1 LGATR
6 RPLPAGLELGASVG
20 LLAWLRPELALPCAV
35 LLAHATLRHA
45 RAGRRAVVLAMLGAA
60 SVIAFRL
67 ASFGDW
73 LPLAFRAKSG
83 PLLHGLRYTL
93 EGVVLASSL
102 AGVVLCWL
110 ASRRGRSDDRAL
122 LWVALAHLA
131 AVVLA
136 GGDWMPGYR
145 LLVPALPI
153 YAWLV
158 GVGVTRGFARR
169 PRLGSVVLLVALS
182 IPALDLATRWPDLR
196 ASALVRER
204 AAPLAAWLRANSSR
218 VAMVDVG
225 FLGYASG
232 VEVIDLAGLTD
243 PVVARRPGGHLD
255 KRIDPAYLRLRDPDA
270 IVLHSRTPPQV
281 TDQGE
286 LLALDGFPVERL
298 VAQIGF
304 VRAQFRVQA
313 VFHCAPAY
321 HYVLLHRR
329 ADALRVAPG
338 K

>member
-1 LGATR
+1 MTRPRYTFLSVRARAAAPSLTALAVTVLAVLAWPYTVDDAFITARYAHNLASGLGYGMNAHVSSDGVTGPLWLLPGLLASTLGADPVSAAKGFGIACTALACFALLRRLQRRSRGTAASCVAGLVLALSPSLSTWAGAGLETGAATLLLTLAVLGATR
-6 RPLPAGLELGASVG
+6 RPLPAGLGLGASVG

-45 RAGRRAVVLAMLGAA
+45 RAGRRAVVLAMLGVA

-131 AVVLA
+131 AVVLT

-169 PRLGSVVLLVALS
+169 PRLGSVVLL
-182 IPALDLATRWPDLR
+182 
-196 ASALVRER
+196 
-204 AAPLAAWLRANSSR
+204 
-218 VAMVDVG
+218 
-225 FLGYASG
+225 
-232 VEVIDLAGLTD
+232 
-243 PVVARRPGGHLD
+243 
-255 KRIDPAYLRLRDPDA
+255 
-270 IVLHSRTPPQV
+270 
-281 TDQGE
+281 
-286 LLALDGFPVERL
+286 
-298 VAQIGF
+298 
-304 VRAQFRVQA
+304 
-313 VFHCAPAY
+313 
-321 HYVLLHRR
+321 
-329 ADALRVAPG
+329 
-338 K
+338 